1 MRKAH
6 SDTLIRATCDTC
18 GDIELRVA
26 DVQVLLCAS
35 TNEGSYVFR
44 CTTCRLAVSKP
55 ADARVVDIL
64 IAAGVELVVWDMP
77 AELDEPH
84 AGPPISYDDLIE
96 FHFGLDSGAVDEAVR
111 GLAEGGRSARSAHPA
126 GGRRRGRARR

>member
-35 TNEGSYVFR
+35 TNEGSYAFR
-44 CTTCRLAVSKP
+44 CTICRLAVSKP

-77 AELDEPH
+77 AELDELH
-84 AGPPISYDDLIE
+84 VGPPISYDDLIE
-96 FHFGLDSGAVDEAVR
+96 FHFGLDSGAVDQAVQAMGEAR
-111 GLAEGGRSARSAHPA
+111 RSAHPA